1 MRSPKTKGVCMA
13 TNKAEAIHFMKII
26 MDWCSPQVARMMM
39 DDLDFYIAETTDNES
54 IKESIKMVRELVYAR
69 AEENLEI
76 DAEEEEY
83 AQGMLRDEMNRQRG
97 MTKE

>member
-1 MRSPKTKGVCMA
+1 ML
-13 TNKAEAIHFMKII
+13 
-26 MDWCSPQVARMMM
+26 
-39 DDLDFYIAETTDNES
+39 DDLDFYVAEITDNES
-54 IKESIKMVRELVYAR
+54 LKQSIKMVREMLYAR

-83 AQGMLRDEMNRQRG
+83 TKGMLRDEMNRQRG

>member
-1 MRSPKTKGVCMA
+1 MVTTTP
-13 TNKAEAIHFMKII
+13 EAVHIHKII
-26 MDWCSPQVARMMM
+26 LDWCSPQVARSML
-39 DDLDFYIAETTDNES
+39 DDLDFYVAEITDNES
-54 IKESIKMVRELVYAR
+54 LEQSIKMVREMLYAR

-83 AQGMLRDEMNRQRG
+83 TKGMLRDEMNRQRG

>member
-1 MRSPKTKGVCMA
+1 
-13 TNKAEAIHFMKII
+13 MKII
-26 MDWCSPQVARMMM
+26 LDWCSPQVARSML
-39 DDLDFYIAETTDNES
+39 DDLDFYVAEITDNES
-54 IKESIKMVRELVYAR
+54 LEQSIKMVREMLYAR

-83 AQGMLRDEMNRQRG
+83 TKGMLRDEMNRQRG